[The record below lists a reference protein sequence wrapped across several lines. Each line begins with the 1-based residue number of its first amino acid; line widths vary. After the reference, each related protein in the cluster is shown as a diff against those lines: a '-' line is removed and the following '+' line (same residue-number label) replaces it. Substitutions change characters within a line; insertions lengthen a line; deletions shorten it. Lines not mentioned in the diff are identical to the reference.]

1 MYSTLDDEHLT
12 NRLELDEYSSTEEK
26 QASLEEWPKFLTI
39 EIWSLMK
46 GVILSQPQTPT
57 YGEEN

>member
-39 EIWSLMK
+39 EI
-46 GVILSQPQTPT
+46 
-57 YGEEN
+57 